1 MHILSTRGVRL
12 VPALMRPGVHSVR
25 ESMIGQ
31 RIKQARV
38 AAAMT
43 QDEVVAAL
51 DAAGHPLTKAGLSK
65 YERGG
70 SVPKPTTLRALGKVL
85 RVPAEFFLEE
95 ARATVGVE
103 WLPPRG
109 ARLTIAAE
117 ERIKTLA
124 TAQVET
130 VVTLRRTLEPKRVW
144 PGFPRVKVPRGSIEA
159 AETAAEHAARQLRK
173 AWHVGDAPIE
183 SVVETIEDAGGIVVE
198 TDGPADGGDD
208 AADTAFD
215 GMAGWVDGSTPII
228 VVGAAVPDDA
238 RRVRLACELGRLALD
253 AIKSDAPTMARVVQ
267 RFATAFLVPADAARR
282 ELGERRRHLDLRELA
297 ILKVKYGLSMQ
308 AWIYRATDLGI
319 IDPAHG
325 RSLLAELGARGWRK
339 AEPVAFDA
347 HERRVRE
354 RTVRERP
361 LRLRQLTVRAH
372 AEGLLTEAQAE
383 RICPGAT
390 RERIYWGAT
399 ARRAT
404 PRRMDARA
412 LLKLPPP
419 EREQLLARAA
429 RLVKGDYEKGGALA
443 GFEADDE

>member
-1 MHILSTRGVRL
+1 MSENEGRTT
-12 VPALMRPGVHSVR
+12 
-25 ESMIGQ
+25 MIGQ

-51 DAAGHPLTKAGLSK
+51 GALGHPLTKAGLSK

-70 SVPKPTTLRALGKVL
+70 SVPKPTTLRALGKAL
-85 RVPAEFFLEE
+85 RVPADFFLEE
-95 ARATVGVE
+95 TRATVGVE

-124 TAQVET
+124 TAQVEA
-130 VVTLRRTLEPKRVW
+130 VVTLRRALEPKRVL
-144 PGFPRVKVPRGSIEA
+144 PDFPRVKAPRPTVEA
-159 AETAAEHAARQLRK
+159 AEEAARQLRK

-183 SVVETIEDAGGIVVE
+183 SVAGTIEDAGGIVVE
-198 TDGPADGGDD
+198 TDGPADVGGD

-215 GMAGWVDGSTPII
+215 GMAGWVDGLTPII

-238 RRVRLACELGRLALD
+238 RRVHLACELGRLALGRLKLGGLKLKET
-253 AIKSDAPTMARVVQ
+253 KSDSPAMARLVQ
-267 RFATAFLVPADAARR
+267 RFAAAFLVPADAARR
-282 ELGERRRHLDLRELA
+282 ELGDRRRHLDLRELA

-319 IDPAHG
+319 IDPAHS
-325 RSLLAELGARGWRK
+325 RSLIADLGARGWRK
-339 AEPVAFDA
+339 EEPVAFDA
-347 HERRVRE
+347 HD
-354 RTVRERP
+354 RTARERP
-361 LRLRQLTVRAH
+361 FRLHQLTVRAH

-419 EREQLLARAA
+419 ERDQLLARAA
-429 RLVKGDYEKGGALA
+429 RLVKADYEKGGALA
-443 GFEADDE
+443 E

>member
-1 MHILSTRGVRL
+1 
-12 VPALMRPGVHSVR
+12 
-25 ESMIGQ
+25 MIGQ

-51 DAAGHPLTKAGLSK
+51 GALGHPLTKAGLSK

-70 SVPKPTTLRALGKVL
+70 SVPKPTTLRALGKAL
-85 RVPAEFFLEE
+85 RVPADFFLEE
-95 ARATVGVE
+95 TRATVGVE
-103 WLPPRG
+103 WLPPHG
-109 ARLTIAAE
+109 ARLTIAAD

-124 TAQVET
+124 MAQVEA
-130 VVTLRRTLEPKRVW
+130 VVTLRRALEPKRVL
-144 PGFPRVKVPRGSIEA
+144 PDFPRVKAPHPTV
-159 AETAAEHAARQLRK
+159 ETAEEAARQLRK

-183 SVVETIEDAGGIVVE
+183 SVAETIEDAGGIVVE
-198 TDGPADGGDD
+198 TDGPADVGGD

-238 RRVRLACELGRLALD
+238 RRVHLACELGRLALGRLKLGRLKLGGLKLGGLNLGGLKLKET
-253 AIKSDAPTMARVVQ
+253 KSDSPAMARLVQ
-267 RFATAFLVPADAARR
+267 RFAAAFLVPADAARR
-282 ELGERRRHLDLRELA
+282 ELGDRRRHLDLRELA

-319 IDPAHG
+319 IDPAHS
-325 RSLLAELGARGWRK
+325 RSLIADLSARGWRK
-339 AEPVAFDA
+339 EEPVAFDA
-347 HERRVRE
+347 HD
-354 RTVRERP
+354 RTARERP
-361 LRLRQLTVRAH
+361 FRLRQLTVRAH

-399 ARRAT
+399 ARQAT

-429 RLVKGDYEKGGALA
+429 RLVKADYEKGGALA

>member
-12 VPALMRPGVHSVR
+12 VPALMRTGVHSGR

-103 WLPPRG
+103 WLARRG
-109 ARLTIAAE
+109 ARLTMAEE

-124 TAQVET
+124 TAQVEAI
-130 VVTLRRTLEPKRVW
+130 VTLRRALEPKRVW
-144 PGFPRVKVPRGSIEA
+144 PGFPRVKVPRGPIETV
-159 AETAAEHAARQLRK
+159 ETAAEDAARQLRK

-183 SVVETIEDAGGIVVE
+183 SVAETIEDAGGIVVE
-198 TDGPADGGDD
+198 TDGVAPGFD
-208 AADTAFD
+208 AC
-215 GMAGWVDGSTPII
+215 AGWVDGSTP
-228 VVGAAVPDDA
+228 VVVVSVAAPETEH
-238 RRVRLACELGRLALD
+238 RVRLACELGRLSVDSSKADPSEMPRLVQSF
-253 AIKSDAPTMARVVQ
+253 AQ
-267 RFATAFLVPADAARR
+267 RFAAAFLVPADTARR

-297 ILKVKYGLSMQ
+297 ILKLKYGLSMQ

-319 IDPAHG
+319 IEPAHS
-325 RSLLAELGARGWRK
+325 RSLIADLSARGWRK

-347 HERRVRE
+347 
-354 RTVRERP
+354 RERP
-361 LRLRQLTVRAH
+361 LRLRQLTMRAH
-372 AEGLLTEAQAE
+372 AEGLLTDAQAE
-383 RICPGAT
+383 RISPGAT
-390 RERIYWGAT
+390 RERIYWCAA
-399 ARRAT
+399 ARGRTSRETPNRAS
-404 PRRMDARA
+404 RRMDART

-443 GFEADDE
+443 GFQADDE

>member
-1 MHILSTRGVRL
+1 
-12 VPALMRPGVHSVR
+12 
-25 ESMIGQ
+25 MIGQ

-51 DAAGHPLTKAGLSK
+51 GALGHPLTKAGLSK

-70 SVPKPTTLRALGKVL
+70 SVPKPTTLRALGKAL
-85 RVPAEFFLEE
+85 RVPADFFLEE
-95 ARATVGVE
+95 TRATVGVE
-103 WLPPRG
+103 WLPPHG

-124 TAQVET
+124 TAQVEA
-130 VVTLRRTLEPKRVW
+130 VVTLRRALEPKRVL
-144 PGFPRVKVPRGSIEA
+144 PDFPRVKAPRPTVEA
-159 AETAAEHAARQLRK
+159 AEEAARQLRK

-183 SVVETIEDAGGIVVE
+183 SVAGTIEDAGGIVVE
-198 TDGPADGGDD
+198 TDGPADVGGD

-238 RRVRLACELGRLALD
+238 RRVHLACELGRLALGRLTLGGLAD
-253 AIKSDAPTMARVVQ
+253 KAMKPDSPAMARLVQ
-267 RFATAFLVPADAARR
+267 RFAAAFLVPADAARR
-282 ELGERRRHLDLRELA
+282 ELGDRRRHLDLRELA

-319 IDPAHG
+319 IDPAHS
-325 RSLLAELGARGWRK
+325 RSLIADLSARGWRK
-339 AEPVAFDA
+339 EEPVAFDA
-347 HERRVRE
+347 RE
-354 RTVRERP
+354 RTLSERP

-419 EREQLLARAA
+419 ERDQLLARAA
-429 RLVKGDYEKGGALA
+429 RLVKADYEKGGALA

>member
-1 MHILSTRGVRL
+1 
-12 VPALMRPGVHSVR
+12 
-25 ESMIGQ
+25 MIGQ

-51 DAAGHPLTKAGLSK
+51 GALGHPLTKAGLSK

-103 WLPPRG
+103 WLPPHG

-124 TAQVET
+124 MAQVEA
-130 VVTLRRTLEPKRVW
+130 VVTLRRALEPKRVL
-144 PGFPRVKVPRGSIEA
+144 PDFPRVKAPRPTVEA
-159 AETAAEHAARQLRK
+159 AEEAARQLRK

-183 SVVETIEDAGGIVVE
+183 SVAGTIEDAGGIVVE
-198 TDGPADGGDD
+198 TDGPADVGDG

-238 RRVRLACELGRLALD
+238 RRVHLACELGRLALD
-253 AIKSDAPTMARVVQ
+253 AIKSDAPTMARVVK

-325 RSLLAELGARGWRK
+325 RSLIAELGARGWRK

-361 LRLRQLTVRAH
+361 FRLRQLTVRAH

-404 PRRMDARA
+404 PRRMDART

-419 EREQLLARAA
+419 ERDQLLARAA
-429 RLVKGDYEKGGALA
+429 RLVKADYEKGGALA

>member
-1 MHILSTRGVRL
+1 
-12 VPALMRPGVHSVR
+12 
-25 ESMIGQ
+25 MIGQ

-103 WLPPRG
+103 WLARRG
-109 ARLTIAAE
+109 ARLTMAEE

-124 TAQVET
+124 TAQVEA
-130 VVTLRRTLEPKRVW
+130 VVTLRRALEPKRVW
-144 PGFPRVKVPRGSIEA
+144 PGFPRVKVPRGPVETV
-159 AETAAEHAARQLRK
+159 ETAAEDAARQLRK

-183 SVVETIEDAGGIVVE
+183 SVAETIEDAGGIVVE
-198 TDGPADGGDD
+198 TDGVAPG
-208 AADTAFD
+208 FD
-215 GMAGWVDGSTPII
+215 SCAGWVDGSTP
-228 VVGAAVPDDA
+228 VVVVSVAAPETEH
-238 RRVRLACELGRLALD
+238 RVRLACELGRLSVDSSKADPSEMPRLVQSF
-253 AIKSDAPTMARVVQ
+253 AQ
-267 RFATAFLVPADAARR
+267 RFAAAFLVPADAARR
-282 ELGERRRHLDLRELA
+282 ELGDRRRHLDLRELA
-297 ILKVKYGLSMQ
+297 ILKLKYGLSMQ

-319 IDPAHG
+319 IEPAHG
-325 RSLLAELGARGWRK
+325 RSLVADLSARGWRK

-347 HERRVRE
+347 
-354 RTVRERP
+354 RERP
-361 LRLRQLTVRAH
+361 LRLRQLTMRAH
-372 AEGLLTEAQAE
+372 AEGLLTDAQAE
-383 RICPGAT
+383 RISPGAT
-390 RERIYWGAT
+390 RERIYWCAA
-399 ARRAT
+399 ARGRTSRETPNRAS
-404 PRRMDARA
+404 RRMDART

-443 GFEADDE
+443 GFQADDE

>member
-1 MHILSTRGVRL
+1 
-12 VPALMRPGVHSVR
+12 VHSGR

-103 WLPPRG
+103 WLARRG
-109 ARLTIAAE
+109 ARLTMAEE

-124 TAQVET
+124 TAQVEAI
-130 VVTLRRTLEPKRVW
+130 VTLRRALEPKRVW
-144 PGFPRVKVPRGSIEA
+144 PGFPRVKVPRGPVETV
-159 AETAAEHAARQLRK
+159 ETAAEDAARQLRK

-183 SVVETIEDAGGIVVE
+183 SVAETIEDAGGIVVE
-198 TDGPADGGDD
+198 TDGVAPG
-208 AADTAFD
+208 FD
-215 GMAGWVDGSTPII
+215 SCAGWVDGSTP
-228 VVGAAVPDDA
+228 VVVVSVAAPETEH
-238 RRVRLACELGRLALD
+238 RVRLACELGRLSVDSSKADPSEMPRLVQSF
-253 AIKSDAPTMARVVQ
+253 AQ
-267 RFATAFLVPADAARR
+267 RFAAAFLVPADTARR

-297 ILKVKYGLSMQ
+297 ILKLKYGLSMQ

-319 IDPAHG
+319 IEPAHS
-325 RSLLAELGARGWRK
+325 RSLIADLSARGWRK

-347 HERRVRE
+347 
-354 RTVRERP
+354 RERP
-361 LRLRQLTVRAH
+361 LRLRQLTMRAH
-372 AEGLLTEAQAE
+372 AEGLLTDAQAE
-383 RICPGAT
+383 RISPGAT
-390 RERIYWGAT
+390 RERIYWCAA
-399 ARRAT
+399 ARGLTSRETPNRAS
-404 PRRMDARA
+404 RRMDART

-443 GFEADDE
+443 GFQADDE

>member
-1 MHILSTRGVRL
+1 
-12 VPALMRPGVHSVR
+12 
-25 ESMIGQ
+25 MIGQ

-103 WLPPRG
+103 WLARRG
-109 ARLTIAAE
+109 ARLTMAEE

-124 TAQVET
+124 TAQVEAI
-130 VVTLRRTLEPKRVW
+130 VTLRRALEPKRVW
-144 PGFPRVKVPRGSIEA
+144 PGFPRVKVPRGPVETV
-159 AETAAEHAARQLRK
+159 ETAAEDAARQLRK

-183 SVVETIEDAGGIVVE
+183 SVAETIEDAGGIVVE
-198 TDGPADGGDD
+198 TDGVAPG
-208 AADTAFD
+208 FD
-215 GMAGWVDGSTPII
+215 SCAGWVDGSTP
-228 VVGAAVPDDA
+228 VVVVSVAAPETEH
-238 RRVRLACELGRLALD
+238 RVRLACELGRLSVDSSKADPSEMPRLVQSF
-253 AIKSDAPTMARVVQ
+253 AQ
-267 RFATAFLVPADAARR
+267 RFAAAFLVPADTARR

-297 ILKVKYGLSMQ
+297 ILKLKYGLSMQ

-319 IDPAHG
+319 IEPAHS
-325 RSLLAELGARGWRK
+325 RSLIADLSARGWRK

-347 HERRVRE
+347 
-354 RTVRERP
+354 RERP
-361 LRLRQLTVRAH
+361 LRLRQLTMRAH
-372 AEGLLTEAQAE
+372 AEGLLTDAQAE
-383 RICPGAT
+383 RISPGAT
-390 RERIYWGAT
+390 RERIYWCAA
-399 ARRAT
+399 ARGRTSRETPNRAS
-404 PRRMDARA
+404 RRMDART

-443 GFEADDE
+443 GFQADDE

>member
-1 MHILSTRGVRL
+1 
-12 VPALMRPGVHSVR
+12 
-25 ESMIGQ
+25 MIGQ

-51 DAAGHPLTKAGLSK
+51 GALGHPLTKAGLSK

-70 SVPKPTTLRALGKVL
+70 SVPKPTTLRALGKAL
-85 RVPAEFFLEE
+85 RVPADFFLEE
-95 ARATVGVE
+95 TRATVGVE
-103 WLPPRG
+103 WLPPHG

-124 TAQVET
+124 TAQVEA
-130 VVTLRRTLEPKRVW
+130 VVTLRRALEPKRVL
-144 PGFPRVKVPRGSIEA
+144 PDFSRVKAPRPTVEA
-159 AETAAEHAARQLRK
+159 AEEAARQLRK

-183 SVVETIEDAGGIVVE
+183 SVAGTIEDAGGIVVE
-198 TDGPADGGDD
+198 TDGPADVGGD

-238 RRVRLACELGRLALD
+238 RRVHLACELGRLALGRLKLGRL
-253 AIKSDAPTMARVVQ
+253 ALGRLKLGGLAHKAMKSDSSAMARLVQ
-267 RFATAFLVPADAARR
+267 RFAAAFLVPADAARR
-282 ELGERRRHLDLRELA
+282 ELGDRRRHLDLRELA

-319 IDPAHG
+319 IDPAHS
-325 RSLLAELGARGWRK
+325 RSLIADLSARGWRK
-339 AEPVAFDA
+339 EEPVAFDA
-347 HERRVRE
+347 HD
-354 RTVRERP
+354 RTARERP
-361 LRLRQLTVRAH
+361 FRLRQLTVRAH

-419 EREQLLARAA
+419 ERDQLLAHAA
-429 RLVKGDYEKGGALA
+429 RLVKADYEKGGALA

>member
-1 MHILSTRGVRL
+1 
-12 VPALMRPGVHSVR
+12 
-25 ESMIGQ
+25 MIGQ

-103 WLPPRG
+103 WLARRG
-109 ARLTIAAE
+109 TRLTMAEE

-124 TAQVET
+124 TAQVEA
-130 VVTLRRTLEPKRVW
+130 VVTLRRALEPKRVW
-144 PGFPRVKVPRGSIEA
+144 PGFPRVKVPRGPVETV
-159 AETAAEHAARQLRK
+159 ETAAEDAARQLRK

-183 SVVETIEDAGGIVVE
+183 SVAATIEDAGGIVVE
-198 TDGPADGGDD
+198 TDGVPPSFD
-208 AADTAFD
+208 AL
-215 GMAGWVDGSTPII
+215 AGWVDGSTP
-228 VVGAAVPDDA
+228 VVVVSVAAPETEH
-238 RRVRLACELGRLALD
+238 RVRLACELGRLSVDSSKADPSEMPRLVQSF
-253 AIKSDAPTMARVVQ
+253 AQ
-267 RFATAFLVPADAARR
+267 RFAAAFLVPADAARR
-282 ELGERRRHLDLRELA
+282 ELGDRRRHLDLRELA

-319 IDPAHG
+319 IEPAHS
-325 RSLLAELGARGWRK
+325 RSLIADLSARGWRK

-347 HERRVRE
+347 
-354 RTVRERP
+354 RERP
-361 LRLRQLTVRAH
+361 LRLRQLTMRAH
-372 AEGLLTEAQAE
+372 AEGLLTDAQAE
-383 RICPGAT
+383 RISPGAT
-390 RERIYWGAT
+390 RERIYWCAA
-399 ARRAT
+399 ARGRTSRETPNRAS
-404 PRRMDARA
+404 RRMDART

-443 GFEADDE
+443 GFQADDE

>member
-1 MHILSTRGVRL
+1 MHILSTRGVWL
-12 VPALMRPGVHSVR
+12 VPALMRPGVHSGR

-103 WLPPRG
+103 WLARRG
-109 ARLTIAAE
+109 TRLTMAEE

-124 TAQVET
+124 TAQVEAI
-130 VVTLRRTLEPKRVW
+130 VTLRRALEPKRVW
-144 PGFPRVKVPRGSIEA
+144 PDFPRVKAPRPTVEA
-159 AETAAEHAARQLRK
+159 AEEAARQLRK

-183 SVVETIEDAGGIVVE
+183 SVAGTIEDAGGIVVE
-198 TDGPADGGDD
+198 TDGPHDAGDD
-208 AADTAFD
+208 ALGGASGGAFD
-215 GMAGWVDGSTPII
+215 GMAGWVDGSTPVF
-228 VVGAAVPDDA
+228 VVDAAVPDDA

-253 AIKSDAPTMARVVQ
+253 AIKSDAPTMARVVK

-297 ILKVKYGLSMQ
+297 ILKVKYGLSVQ

-319 IDPAHG
+319 IEPAHS
-325 RSLLAELGARGWRK
+325 RSLLADLSARGWRK

-347 HERRVRE
+347 
-354 RTVRERP
+354 RERP
-361 LRLRQLTVRAH
+361 LRLRQLTMRAH
-372 AEGLLTEAQAE
+372 AEGLLTDAQAE
-383 RICPGAT
+383 RISPGAT
-390 RERIYWGAT
+390 RERIYWCAA
-399 ARRAT
+399 ARGRTSRETPNRAS
-404 PRRMDARA
+404 RRMGART

-429 RLVKGDYEKGGALA
+429 QLVKGDYEKGGALA
-443 GFEADDE
+443 GFQADDE